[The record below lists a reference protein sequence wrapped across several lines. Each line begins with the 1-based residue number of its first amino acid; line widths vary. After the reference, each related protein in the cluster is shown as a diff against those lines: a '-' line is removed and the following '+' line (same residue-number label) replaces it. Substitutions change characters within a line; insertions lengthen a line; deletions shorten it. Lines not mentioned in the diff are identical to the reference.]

1 MIEKAFDNQDTDDVD
16 LKVEK
21 IKYVIMAKEILEYF
35 FNKKFEVFYWE
46 ERKDPINLDQFQYDY
61 IKTSSTYAKVTHSGN
76 IIHGTI
82 EYKEVA
88 VNFGPKIGR
97 TLLIGTIP
105 FFLIKEDILNEEE
118 TLVQVYIN
126 QKINHMLECPLSSA
140 AKEEIVKIFNNNGY
154 PITDINFA
162 SL

>member
-1 MIEKAFDNQDTDDVD
+1 MIEKIFDNQDTDDVD

-21 IKYVIMAKEILEYF
+21 IKYIVMAKEILEYF
-35 FNKKFEVFYWE
+35 FNKRFTGFFWE

-61 IKTSSTYAKVTHSGN
+61 TKISSTYRKVTHSGN
-76 IIHGTI
+76 IIHGTSK
-82 EYKEVA
+82 YKEIA
-88 VNFGPKIGR
+88 VNFGNNIGH
-97 TLLIGTIP
+97 TQIGTIP
-105 FFLIKEDILNEEE
+105 FFIIRENFSEEKD

-126 QKINHMLECPLSSA
+126 QKINHMLGLPLSSA

>member
-35 FNKKFEVFYWE
+35 FNKKFVVFYWE
-46 ERKDPINLDQFQYDY
+46 EREDPINLDQFQYDY

-76 IIHGTI
+76 IIHGTT
-82 EYKEVA
+82 EYKEIA
-88 VNFGPKIGR
+88 VNFGTKIGR
-97 TLLIGTIP
+97 AQMGTVP
-105 FFLIKEDILNEEE
+105 FFMIREDISNEEE
-118 TLVQVYIN
+118 TLVQVYMN
-126 QKINHMLECPLSSA
+126 QKINHMLEYPLSSP

>member
-1 MIEKAFDNQDTDDVD
+1 MIEKIFDNQDTDDID
-16 LKVEK
+16 MKVEK
-21 IKYVIMAKEILEYF
+21 IKHVIMAKEILEYF

-61 IKTSSTYAKVTHSGN
+61 TKTSSSYTKVTHSGN
-76 IIHGTI
+76 IIHGTT
-82 EYKEVA
+82 EYKEIA
-88 VNFGPKIGR
+88 VNFGTKIGR
-97 TLLIGTIP
+97 TQMGTDP
-105 FFLIKEDILNEEE
+105 FFLIKEDISNEEE

-126 QKINHMLECPLSSA
+126 QKINHMLEYPLSPW

-154 PITDINFA
+154 PITYINFA